1 MAQFLLCLRSAKITK
16 ITIMSMG
23 MGMGMGMGM
32 IAVGTEVNIM
42 TGIATGIG
50 GKSMLPNNTI
60 PLSMLLIL

>member
-16 ITIMSMG
+16 ITIMS
-23 MGMGMGMGM
+23 MGMGM

-60 PLSMLLIL
+60 PLSMLLSL